1 MSIRQLKYSYIGDLE
16 MKEYTTNMSDSKP
29 EKVQEPL
36 SAYVSSKPGNAQA
49 VSIPH
54 ALMDQLLRQSNDVKL
69 LIIQKLSESM
79 MTPPQEDKFRAE
91 NHGA

>member
-1 MSIRQLKYSYIGDLE
+1 

-54 ALMDQLLRQSNDVKL
+54 ALMDQLPRQSNDVKMVKNNTL
-69 LIIQKLSESM
+69 ASYKSIRFWNISRSSLW
-79 MTPPQEDKFRAE
+79 R
-91 NHGA
+91 